1 MNSISVQFNEQQLAE
16 VYHLFGQ
23 MNDLPSKI
31 FSRAINRTMDGTK
44 TDMSSG
50 IRTVLNAKKKDVDR
64 LILISKCT
72 PGTLSGRVKLSGKL
86 LPMRTFSPK
95 QTSKGVKVKLYVNK
109 EAEVIPSAFMA
120 TMKNGYQGVFKRV
133 YKGTPT
139 GMPVNKR
146 RKWLRLCMLHLIAW
160 DRLPEAYRLPIR
172 QLFAPS
178 QVTIF
183 IKDEIFNPFKRSVEK
198 RLEVDLQ
205 REINYELSKMK

>member
-109 EAEVIPSAFMA
+109 EVEVIPSAFMA

-146 RKWLRLCMLHLIAW
+146 WN
-160 DRLPEAYRLPIR
+160 RLPEAYRLPIR

>member
-146 RKWLRLCMLHLIAW
+146 WN
-160 DRLPEAYRLPIR
+160 RLPEAYRLPIR

-183 IKDEIFNPFKRSVEK
+183 IKDEIFNPFKRSVEQ

>member
-1 MNSISVQFNEQQLAE
+1 MKSMSVQFNEQQLAE

-31 FSRAINRTMDGTK
+31 FSRALNRTMDGTK

-95 QTSKGVKVKLYVNK
+95 QTSKGVKVRLYVNK

-139 GMPVNKR
+139 GMPVNKL
-146 RKWLRLCMLHLIAW
+146 WN
-160 DRLPEAYRLPIR
+160 RLPEAYRLPIR

-183 IKDEIFNPFKRSVEK
+183 IKDEIFNPFKRSVEQ
-198 RLEVDLQ
+198 RLEVNLQ
-205 REINYELSKMK
+205 REINYELKKM

>member
-109 EAEVIPSAFMA
+109 EAEVIPSALMA

-146 RKWLRLCMLHLIAW
+146 WN
-160 DRLPEAYRLPIR
+160 RLPEAYRLPIR

>member
-1 MNSISVQFNEQQLAE
+1 
-16 VYHLFGQ
+16 
-23 MNDLPSKI
+23 
-31 FSRAINRTMDGTK
+31 MDGTK

-146 RKWLRLCMLHLIAW
+146 WN
-160 DRLPEAYRLPIR
+160 RLPEAYRLPIR

>member
-1 MNSISVQFNEQQLAE
+1 MNSMSVQFNEQQLAE

-146 RKWLRLCMLHLIAW
+146 WN
-160 DRLPEAYRLPIR
+160 RLPEAYRLPIR

>member
-146 RKWLRLCMLHLIAW
+146 WN
-160 DRLPEAYRLPIR
+160 RLPEAYRLPIR

>member
-1 MNSISVQFNEQQLAE
+1 
-16 VYHLFGQ
+16 
-23 MNDLPSKI
+23 
-31 FSRAINRTMDGTK
+31 
-44 TDMSSG
+44 
-50 IRTVLNAKKKDVDR
+50 
-64 LILISKCT
+64 
-72 PGTLSGRVKLSGKL
+72 
-86 LPMRTFSPK
+86 MRTFSPK

-146 RKWLRLCMLHLIAW
+146 WN
-160 DRLPEAYRLPIR
+160 RLPEAYRLPIR